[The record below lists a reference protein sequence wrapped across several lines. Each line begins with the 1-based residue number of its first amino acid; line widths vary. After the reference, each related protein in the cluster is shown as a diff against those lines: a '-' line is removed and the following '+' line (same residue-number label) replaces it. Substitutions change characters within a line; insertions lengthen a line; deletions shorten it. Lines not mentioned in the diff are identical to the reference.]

1 MSLRRSKQM
10 RQMVSSRMTVSLR
23 ILDSMSDMIVLEC
36 STVWLTDTYVGFLHV
51 LKTIF
56 FIMRFIF

>member
-1 MSLRRSKQM
+1 MSFRRSKQM

-23 ILDSMSDMIVLEC
+23 ILDSMSDIIVLEC
-36 STVWLTDTYVGFLHV
+36 STVWLTDTYVGFRHV
-51 LKTIF
+51 FNTMS

>member
-23 ILDSMSDMIVLEC
+23 ILDSMSDIIVLEC

-51 LKTIF
+51 FKTIS

>member
-36 STVWLTDTYVGFLHV
+36 STVWLTDTYVGFLYV
-51 LKTIF
+51 LKTIS